1 MEELNKIISGLYA
14 KIDNQE
20 KIIRELQEK
29 IILLKASGS
38 MLELTKEYGE
48 KNLYKQRIDKAI
60 EYIKDYKK
68 CDYSKYDENEIE
80 IELIDKML
88 EILKGKE

>member
-1 MEELNKIISGLYA
+1 MEELNKIISGLYT

-29 IILLKASGS
+29 IILLKASGP

-60 EYIKDYKK
+60 EYAT
-68 CDYSKYDENEIE
+68 NEMRIVNDNE
-80 IELIDKML
+80 YHRLI
-88 EILKGKE
+88 EILKGDE